1 MKKRLLI
8 IKFGGSVITDKNQIK
23 PMLKLSVI
31 RNLAKEIGN
40 LYHSKKSQIILVH
53 GAGSFGHP
61 LAKKYNLQ
69 KGMKTEEQRYGFCLT
84 DQKMIELNSFIMQEL
99 LNFKIPVVSLPPRSF
114 VKQAKGK
121 FLGFNHQIVKSMLKQ
136 NIMPV
141 LFGDAVLDDSYG
153 CSILSGDTIITYLA
167 SDPKKNPHAKLIP
180 EVTNKNLKQV
190 LQGLTINNR
199 NDVTGEM
206 KGKIMAIKKTLPH
219 IPASIISGLKPQNLV
234 KAVEQHQI
242 GTKLLFH

>member
-1 MKKRLLI
+1 
-8 IKFGGSVITDKNQIK
+8 
-23 PMLKLSVI
+23 MLKLSVI

-167 SDPKKNPHAKLIP
+167 KKLKAAQVIFLSDVDGIFDSDPKKNPHAKLIP